1 MENDTARKSILIAES
16 ERYMV
21 RLLKHGLARA
31 DIVTSVVSNGDSVLR
46 KLREEAP
53 DILIVD
59 TAIQPMSG
67 EELCRRIQTDFP
79 NRAFLTCVLT
89 DSAEDEYANFA
100 QWFSN
105 FRMLEKP
112 VSLRQLLS
120 HILRHTANKA
130 A

>member
-1 MENDTARKSILIAES
+1 
-16 ERYMV
+16 MV
-21 RLLKHGLARA
+21 RVLRHNLEKA
-31 DIVTSVVSNGDSVLR
+31 DFDVSVVNDGDSVLR
-46 KLREEAP
+46 LMRENAP

-59 TAIQPMSG
+59 NGIRPMSG
-67 EELCRRIQTDFP
+67 EELCRRIQTDMP
-79 NRAFLTCVLT
+79 DRSFLTCVLT

-120 HILRHTANKA
+120 YLERHTADA
-130 A
+130 AA